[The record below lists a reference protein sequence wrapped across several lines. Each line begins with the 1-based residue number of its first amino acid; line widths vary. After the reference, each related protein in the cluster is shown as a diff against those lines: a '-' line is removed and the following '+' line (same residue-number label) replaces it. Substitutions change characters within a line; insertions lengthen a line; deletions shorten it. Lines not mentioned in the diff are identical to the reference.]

1 MKSVI
6 VNQPAEILTGRLKGF
21 SGLVVGFDAVLD
33 EVDIR
38 LDEHCSVSTSSDN
51 IQQGLNFCGK
61 DMQSAMK
68 L

>member
-1 MKSVI
+1 MKSVM

-38 LDEHCSVSTSSDN
+38 LDEHYCVSTS
-51 IQQGLNFCGK
+51 
-61 DMQSAMK
+61 
-68 L
+68 